1 MFSKIYVLGACARRG
16 YLPDILQEG
25 ASLNIR
31 VKDLSAVCVYAGER
45 FIGLFPPDVA
55 KAYLAMSD
63 EKRFMSVVVIRTVD
77 LNDKYGQLY
86 VRQA

>member
-1 MFSKIYVLGACARRG
+1 M
-16 YLPDILQEG
+16 
-25 ASLNIR
+25 
-31 VKDLSAVCVYAGER
+31 
-45 FIGLFPPDVA
+45 A

>member
-16 YLPDILQEG
+16 YLPDVLQEG
-25 ASLNIR
+25 TSLNIH
-31 VKDLSAVCVYAGER
+31 VKDSSTVCVYAEER

-55 KAYLAMSD
+55 QSYLALLD
-63 EKRFMSVVVIRTVD
+63 DNRFMSVVVIRTVD